1 MSYSTAERN
10 NAILDIAGGHPDLKN
25 VTFYESLASFD
36 WITITWS
43 DKIIKSVALTYWGEQ
58 LSRKLLKNK

>member
-10 NAILDIAGGHPDLKN
+10 NAILDIEGGHPDLKN
-25 VTFYESLASFD
+25 IAFYERLASFN

-43 DKIIKSVALTYWGEQ
+43 DKIIKTVALTYWGKE
-58 LSRKLLKNK
+58 LSKKLLKNK